1 MSAPIGV
8 GVPLSLRATNPLK
21 SHEISILDSVRR
33 VVAPYADSSANAAV
47 RATVIPILRPSAKI
61 SKTNKT

>member
-1 MSAPIGV
+1 MGVILAP
-8 GVPLSLRATNPLK
+8 SLRATRPLK
-21 SHEISILDSVRR
+21 SHEISIFDSVRR

-47 RATVIPILRPSAKI
+47 RATVIPILWPSAKI

>member
-1 MSAPIGV
+1 MTAPMGV
-8 GVPLSLRATNPLK
+8 GVPLSLRATRRLK
-21 SHEISILDSVRR
+21 SHEMSILDSVRR
-33 VVAPYADSSANAAV
+33 VVAPYAFSSANAGV